1 MSMMH
6 NRIEHLQSEI
16 PYKNKDIALYAK
28 HVYESLEQFEDQHRK
43 LVAVQAIYGSK
54 PVGEQEILFYE
65 TIRHMKEQLITTL
78 ENTIDDLKH
87 IGDKNYVKHFRDG
100 VE

>member
-1 MSMMH
+1 MSMIH
-6 NRIEHLQSEI
+6 NRIEFLKNEI

-28 HVYESLEQFEDQHRK
+28 HVCESLEQFEDQHRK
-43 LVAVQAIYGSK
+43 LVAVQATYGNK
-54 PVGEQEILFYE
+54 PVGEQEVLFYE

-78 ENTIDDLKH
+78 ENTIDDLKN
-87 IGDKNYVKHFRDG
+87 IGNKNYVKHYRDG